1 MFGILDS
8 LLKKNY
14 ENISASDVEGLLK
27 DKNIQII
34 DVRESYE
41 YKSGHIPKAKL
52 IPLGQLTSR
61 MNEINKNKQIIL
73 VCASGSRSGRAAN
86 LLASEGYKVK
96 NMTGGMS
103 AWRAKLSY

>member
-1 MFGILDS
+1 MFGLFDN

-14 ENISASDVEGLLK
+14 ENITAKEVESLIN
-27 DKNIQII
+27 DKNTQII

-52 IPLGQLTSR
+52 IPLGQLTGR
-61 MNEINKNKQIIL
+61 LNEVNKNKQVIL

-86 LLASEGYKVK
+86 LLAGEGYNVK